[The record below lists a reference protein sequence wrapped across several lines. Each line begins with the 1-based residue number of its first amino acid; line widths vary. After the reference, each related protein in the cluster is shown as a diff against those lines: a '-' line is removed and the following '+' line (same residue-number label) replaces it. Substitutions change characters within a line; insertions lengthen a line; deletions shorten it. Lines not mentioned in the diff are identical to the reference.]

1 MVLAMT
7 HEEAVTDLARHHLS
21 SYKQMPFMVY
31 QFQLKFRDE
40 PRARGGL
47 VRVREFTM
55 KDAYSF
61 HRDDQDLDTYY
72 RKAYVAYERIF
83 SRVGVKPIVV
93 QSDTGIMG
101 GKVAHEFMLETE
113 FGEDYL
119 VLSEDGSYSANQEI
133 ATFQREQFEAESQPL
148 EKVATPGKKSIEDV
162 SSLLGVEAKDTA
174 KCVFYEFERDGKRQL
189 ALVLLRGD
197 LEAGDVK
204 IRNHLKATWVLPAQE
219 DFIRSCG
226 FITGY
231 ASPVG
236 IAAQT
241 HWHLLADASI
251 SPQSNYVM
259 GANEEDF
266 HLKNARPDRDFAL
279 GVTGDFAKAD
289 AGHRSPDGKSLLRA
303 TRGIEIGNIFKLGTK
318 FSESMNCRF
327 LDEAG
332 KQQPAVMGCY
342 GIGVGRLMAAVV
354 ENSHDD
360 FGPIWPES
368 ITPYQVH

>member
-1 MVLAMT
+1 MRVSQLMAKTLREAPSGAELPSHILLLRGGYIKHLASGLYSIQPLGKRILRHIETVIREEMDAIDGQEVELPLVQPSELWEESGRYSIIGPELCRFKDRSEHPMVLAMT

-61 HRDDQDLDTYY
+61 HRDDEDLDTYY

-162 SSLLGVEAKDTA
+162 SSLLGV
-174 KCVFYEFERDGKRQL
+174 
-189 ALVLLRGD
+189 
-197 LEAGDVK
+197 
-204 IRNHLKATWVLPAQE
+204 
-219 DFIRSCG
+219 
-226 FITGY
+226 
-231 ASPVG
+231 
-236 IAAQT
+236 AA
-241 HWHLLADASI
+241 
-251 SPQSNYVM
+251 
-259 GANEEDF
+259 
-266 HLKNARPDRDFAL
+266 
-279 GVTGDFAKAD
+279 
-289 AGHRSPDGKSLLRA
+289 
-303 TRGIEIGNIFKLGTK
+303 
-318 FSESMNCRF
+318 
-327 LDEAG
+327 
-332 KQQPAVMGCY
+332 
-342 GIGVGRLMAAVV
+342 
-354 ENSHDD
+354 
-360 FGPIWPES
+360 
-368 ITPYQVH
+368 